1 MGGLSHPSRQFPR
14 SCLCDRRPLCVLGEP
29 RSLKNC
35 MLFAFVVVTK
45 HLTYKG
51 NLRKEELTSAHP
63 VRAQS
68 ITEGSHRFWVLQI
81 AGHIAVTVRMKS
93 EEVESLACSFIIFE
107 LSLQLIG

>member
-1 MGGLSHPSRQFPR
+1 MDGLSHPSQQSPR

-63 VRAQS
+63 GRAQS
-68 ITEGSHRFWVLQI
+68 ITQGSHRFWVLQT
-81 AGHIAVTVRMKS
+81 AGHTAVTVRMES
-93 EEVESLACSFIIFE
+93 DEVGSLACSFVIFK

>member
-1 MGGLSHPSRQFPR
+1 
-14 SCLCDRRPLCVLGEP
+14 
-29 RSLKNC
+29 

-68 ITEGSHRFWVLQI
+68 ITQGSHRFWVLQI

-93 EEVESLACSFIIFE
+93 EEVGSLACSFIIFE
-107 LSLQLIG
+107 LSLQVIG